1 MGFEILQNKHIKSV
15 FCIAAFSLQGCAIN
29 PYTEFY
35 QSYVDGKDLGN
46 YSYVLKKGE
55 EPEVLKGDF
64 DKVIS
69 IRDSYLRNNYK
80 QIGYSSFN
88 GSKSSSD
95 SAIKQAKKVG
105 ATVVLI
111 ASEYASTENIQQTLL
126 LPQTST
132 TNTFGM
138 VGNSTVN
145 LYGTTQS
152 MQQTTLN
159 KTIDRYDQAAAYL
172 VKLKKEPVF
181 GAVVSALDFKQKQ
194 EINSNKGVEV
204 KIIIDGSP
212 AYLND
217 VLEGDILTKANGKE
231 LLNPDVAVNIL
242 TSFKHGDV
250 VNLEYWRKGE
260 KHIKE
265 ITL

>member
-1 MGFEILQNKHIKSV
+1 M
-15 FCIAAFSLQGCAIN
+15 
-29 PYTEFY
+29 
-35 QSYVDGKDLGN
+35 
-46 YSYVLKKGE
+46 
-55 EPEVLKGDF
+55 
-64 DKVIS
+64 
-69 IRDSYLRNNYK
+69 
-80 QIGYSSFN
+80 
-88 GSKSSSD
+88 
-95 SAIKQAKKVG
+95 
-105 ATVVLI
+105 
-111 ASEYASTENIQQTLL
+111 
-126 LPQTST
+126 
-132 TNTFGM
+132 
-138 VGNSTVN
+138 
-145 LYGTTQS
+145 
-152 MQQTTLN
+152 
-159 KTIDRYDQAAAYL
+159 
-172 VKLKKEPVF
+172 F